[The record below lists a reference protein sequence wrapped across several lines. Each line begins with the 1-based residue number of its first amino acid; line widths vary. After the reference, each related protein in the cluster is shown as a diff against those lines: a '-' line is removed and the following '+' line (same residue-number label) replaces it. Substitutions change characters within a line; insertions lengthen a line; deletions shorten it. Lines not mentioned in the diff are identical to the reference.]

1 MNKATILLSGLPEG
15 KSKFI
20 ENAKKISWCWNVNPL
35 DFLSTK
41 SNGFYWDGERN
52 EEHYKFLREFLGIVN
67 KYYMFELKYLKEKIE
82 KFLSDE
88 NEQKLSGDKIFTN
101 FILIAHGVSKE
112 LVSILKDEYG
122 VYQIHISR
130 RDLNSNIELYDL
142 VLYEDDENF
151 EEEVIRVVTTL
162 AK

>member
-1 MNKATILLSGLPEG
+1 
-15 KSKFI
+15 
-20 ENAKKISWCWNVNPL
+20 
-35 DFLSTK
+35 
-41 SNGFYWDGERN
+41 
-52 EEHYKFLREFLGIVN
+52 
-67 KYYMFELKYLKEKIE
+67 
-82 KFLSDE
+82 LSDE

-112 LVSILKDEYG
+112 LISILKDEYG